1 MSKTENFDGKAII
14 FSAPSGAGKTS
25 IVHSLLKNNLNLEFS
40 ISACTRSKRTNEIH
54 GKDYYFVSVNEFKKK
69 INAAEFIEWEE
80 VYKNNYYGTLKN
92 EIHRIWRNNNHVIFD
107 VDVEGGINLKNYFQ
121 DKSLSIFIS
130 PPSIEELKNRLILRE
145 SEKLNDLENRINKAK
160 KEMEYQTNFD
170 KVILNDILEKACDNA
185 NKLIQ
190 DFLNSK

>member
-130 PPSIEELKNRLILRE
+130 PPSIEELRNRLILRE

-170 KVILNDILEKACDNA
+170 KVILNDILEKACENA

-190 DFLNSK
+190 NFLNSK